1 MLIRSLRGV
10 PPSLVL
16 LLFFLA
22 FLGWQLSQGPKHE
35 EQPPLLPPPP
45 PPPAPVEEKPNAP
58 AEVKPPRIAVMTFV
72 TDQRSYL
79 HLSLKNHDRRHVR
92 NSLIVIV

>member
-1 MLIRSLRGV
+1 MLIRSLRGI

-16 LLFFLA
+16 LLFLLG

-35 EQPPLLPPPP
+35 EQPP
-45 PPPAPVEEKPNAP
+45 PPPAPAPVEQKP
-58 AEVKPPRIAVMTFV
+58 AEDKPPRIAVMTFV

-79 HLSLKNHDRRHVR
+79 HLSLKNHDRKSNY
-92 NSLIVIV
+92 NSLAMTL

>member
-1 MLIRSLRGV
+1 MLIRSLRGI

-22 FLGWQLSQGPKHE
+22 FLGWQLNQGPKHE
-35 EQPPLLPPPP
+35 EQPLPPPSPPPP
-45 PPPAPVEEKPNAP
+45 PPPAPAEEKPV
-58 AEVKPPRIAVMTFV
+58 EDKPPRIAVMTFV

-79 HLSLKNHDRRHVR
+79 HTSLKNHDRKPTRG
-92 NSLIVIV
+92 SLIVII